1 MLNSTSFSCSGS
13 KKLII
18 TVVFLLS
25 QKMIFQRAIR
35 REFTQSAAGVFIAL
49 FAILMTTQLI
59 RLLGDAAEGAIAP
72 EAVAALLG
80 FAALNY
86 IPTLLSL
93 SAFIAIL
100 LALSRSYRDSEMV
113 VWFSC
118 GMPLTAWVR
127 PVLVFVMPL
136 VLAITALSFFVSP
149 WALSKSAEYRDNLET
164 RRDTGQVT
172 PGAFQESSSGERVI
186 FVEDVSEDEHYIKN
200 VFVSTMRD
208 QRLGVTMA
216 ATGYQEFAENG
227 DRFIVLQDGRQYEM
241 QPGSVEF
248 RTMEYARYAVR
259 IETREA
265 RGIEKT
271 PRNTPMLELIV
282 NDADRYRAELL
293 WRISVPVSAIIL
305 AVLAIPLSFVNPRAG
320 RSANF
325 LLAVF
330 VYLVYN
336 NMMTIGQAWVASGRI
351 SFLAGLI
358 CIHLFMFCLLPLLF
372 FRRIAVFSFAR
383 FSR

>member
-1 MLNSTSFSCSGS
+1 
-13 KKLII
+13 
-18 TVVFLLS
+18 
-25 QKMIFQRAIR
+25 MIFQRAIR

-49 FAILMTTQLI
+49 FAILLTTQLI

-86 IPTLLSL
+86 ISTLLSL

-149 WALSKSAEYRDNLET
+149 WALSKSAEYRGNLET
-164 RRDTGQVT
+164 RRDTGQVM

-186 FVEDVSEDEHYIKN
+186 FVEDVSEDERYIKN
-200 VFVSTMRD
+200 VFVSTLHN
-208 QRLGVTMA
+208 QQLGVTMA
-216 ATGYQEFAENG
+216 TTGYQEFAENG
-227 DRFIVLQDGRQYEM
+227 DRFIVLENGRRYEM
-241 QPGSVEF
+241 QPGSAEF
-248 RTMEYARYAVR
+248 RIMEYARYAVR
-259 IETREA
+259 IETKEA

-271 PRNTPMLELIV
+271 PRNTPMLELIG
-282 NDADRYRAELL
+282 NDSNRYRAELL
-293 WRISVPVSAIIL
+293 WRISLPVSAIIL

-325 LLAVF
+325 LLALF

-336 NMMTIGQAWVASGRI
+336 NMMTIGQAWIASGRI

-358 CIHLFMFCLLPLLF
+358 GIHLFMFCLLPLLF